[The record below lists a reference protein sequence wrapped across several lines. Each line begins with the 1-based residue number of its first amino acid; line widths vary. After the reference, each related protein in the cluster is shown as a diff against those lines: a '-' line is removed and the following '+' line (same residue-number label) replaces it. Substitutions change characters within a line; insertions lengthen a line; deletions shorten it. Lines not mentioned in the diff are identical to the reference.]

1 MPSKSK
7 EIAKNTVLLYIRM
20 IVVMIINLYTVR
32 VVLRVLGVEDYGIFN
47 VVAGVISML
56 NCVCTVLST
65 ATQRYYSF
73 ALGKQKR
80 GQLSSLFSV
89 STNIFLIFSLLVVLL
104 GETVGLWF
112 VSSQL
117 VIPEGRH
124 MAALWVYHFSI
135 LTFVV
140 TLLQIPYSSAV
151 LAHEDM
157 GMYALLTTAEYV
169 IKLVFVL
176 LLPLFSYDQLI
187 LYGISLFVAQL
198 LLYLA
203 YWIYGA
209 KQYEECHYKKTQ
221 ERTLYKELLS
231 FSGWT
236 LFGSVAGVGMNQVN
250 TILVNIFFGPIANA
264 ARGIALQI
272 NTAIIA
278 FSNSFIMALRPPMI
292 KSYAENDYSFLNTM
306 FYFSNKFVYYFL
318 LMICIPLFFE
328 MESILKVWLNVCD
341 HQTVLFSQ
349 LIVIYA
355 IILALNNPI
364 SIIIQATGKVKEY
377 NLAVETVTLICPL
390 ITYVLFKMGFPAY
403 YTFIA
408 MIACI
413 AISHIIRMI
422 CLKKS
427 YHQFSYREYVFRFM
441 TPAFF
446 ITVIISLIAF
456 YLHQSLGNEL
466 LRFIAILLFSIL
478 IISTL
483 SAWWGLT
490 REEKQM
496 LKSLISKKS

>member
-1 MPSKSK
+1 
-7 EIAKNTVLLYIRM
+7 M

-47 VVAGVISML
+47 VVAGVITML

-65 ATQRYYSF
+65 ATQRYYSV
-73 ALGKQKR
+73 AIGKQQKD
-80 GQLSSLFSV
+80 QLSSLFSV
-89 STNIFLIFSLLVVLL
+89 STNIFIFFSIIVVVL

-112 VSSQL
+112 VNSQL

-124 MAALWVYHFSI
+124 LAALWVYHFSI
-135 LTFVV
+135 ITFVV
-140 TLLQIPYSSAV
+140 TLLQIPFSSAV

-157 GMYALLTTAEYV
+157 GIYALQTTAEYV

-176 LLPLFSYDQLI
+176 LLPLFDYDQLI

-209 KQYEECHYKKTQ
+209 KKYEECHYKK
-221 ERTLYKELLS
+221 EKDKSLYKEILS

-250 TILVNIFFGPIANA
+250 TILVNVFFGPIANA

-292 KSYAENDYSFLNTM
+292 KSYAENNYSYLNTI

-318 LMICIPLFFE
+318 LIICVPLFFE
-328 MESILKVWLNVCD
+328 MESVLRVWLNVSD
-341 HQTVLFSQ
+341 PQTVLFSQ

-364 SIIIQATGKVKEY
+364 SIIIQATGRVKEY
-377 NLAVETVTLICPL
+377 NLLVESVTLICPF
-390 ITYVLFKMGFPAY
+390 ITFILFKVGFPAY

-408 MIACI
+408 MIGCI
-413 AISHIIRMI
+413 AVSHVIRMI
-422 CLKKS
+422 CLKRS
-427 YHQFSYREYVFRFM
+427 YKLFSYREYIYRFCV
-441 TPAFF
+441 PAFI
-446 ITVIISLIAF
+446 ITIIAVLVAI
-456 YLHQSLGNEL
+456 YLHKSVDNEL
-466 LRFIAILLFSIL
+466 LRFVLVLCLSGVI
-478 IISTL
+478 IISL

-490 REEKQM
+490 KEEKKL
-496 LKSLISKKS
+496 LKSLISKKD

>member
-1 MPSKSK
+1 
-7 EIAKNTVLLYIRM
+7 M

-47 VVAGVISML
+47 VVAGVITML

-65 ATQRYYSF
+65 ATQRYYSV
-73 ALGKQKR
+73 AIGKQQKD
-80 GQLSSLFSV
+80 QLSSLFSV
-89 STNIFLIFSLLVVLL
+89 STNIFIFFSLIVVVL

-112 VSSQL
+112 VNSQL
-117 VIPEGRH
+117 VIPEGRQL
-124 MAALWVYHFSI
+124 AALWVYHFSI
-135 LTFVV
+135 ITFVV
-140 TLLQIPYSSAV
+140 TLLQIPFSSAV

-157 GMYALLTTAEYV
+157 GIYALLTTAEYV

-176 LLPLFSYDQLI
+176 LLPLFDYDQLI

-209 KQYEECHYKKTQ
+209 KKYEECHYKKV
-221 ERTLYKELLS
+221 RDKSLYKEILS

-250 TILVNIFFGPIANA
+250 TILVNVFFGPIANA

-272 NTAIIA
+272 NTAIMA

-292 KSYAENDYSFLNTM
+292 KSYAESDYAFLNTL

-318 LMICIPLFFE
+318 LMIGIPLFFE
-328 MESILKVWLNVCD
+328 MESILRVWLNVYD
-341 HQTVLFSQ
+341 SQTVLFSQ

-377 NLAVETVTLICPL
+377 NLSVESVTLICPL
-390 ITYVLFKMGFPAY
+390 VTYVLFKMGFPAY

-422 CLKKS
+422 CLKRS
-427 YHQFSYREYVFRFM
+427 YHLFSYREYIFRFLV
-441 TPAFF
+441 PAFV
-446 ITVIISLIAF
+446 ITVLSSLVAYYF
-456 YLHQSLGNEL
+456 HSVLDNEL
-466 LRFIAILLFSIL
+466 VRFIVILLLSV
-478 IISTL
+478 IIIAAL

-490 REEKQM
+490 REEKRM
-496 LKSLISKKS
+496 LKSLISKKG

>member
-1 MPSKSK
+1 
-7 EIAKNTVLLYIRM
+7 M

-32 VVLRVLGVEDYGIFN
+32 IVLRVLGVEDYGIFN
-47 VVAGVISML
+47 VVAGVITML
-56 NCVCTVLST
+56 NCVSTVLST
-65 ATQRYYSF
+65 ATQRYYSV
-73 ALGKQKR
+73 AIGKQQKD
-80 GQLSSLFSV
+80 QLSSLFSV
-89 STNIFLIFSLLVVLL
+89 STNIFIFFSIIVVVL

-112 VSSQL
+112 VNSQL

-124 MAALWVYHFSI
+124 LAALWVYHFSI
-135 LTFVV
+135 ITFVV
-140 TLLQIPYSSAV
+140 TLLQIPFSSAV

-157 GMYALLTTAEYV
+157 GIYALLTTAEYV

-176 LLPLFSYDQLI
+176 LLPLFDYDQLI

-209 KQYEECHYKKTQ
+209 KKYEECHYKK
-221 ERTLYKELLS
+221 EKDKSLYKEILS

-250 TILVNIFFGPIANA
+250 TILVNVFFGPIANA

-292 KSYAENDYSFLNTM
+292 KSYAENNYSYLNTI

-318 LMICIPLFFE
+318 LIICVPLFFE
-328 MESILKVWLNVCD
+328 MESVLRVWLNVFD
-341 HQTVLFSQ
+341 PQTVLFSQ

-364 SIIIQATGKVKEY
+364 SIIIQATGRVKEY
-377 NLAVETVTLICPL
+377 NLLVESVTLICPF
-390 ITYVLFKMGFPAY
+390 ITFVLFKVGFPAY

-408 MIACI
+408 MIGCI
-413 AISHIIRMI
+413 AVSHVIRMI
-422 CLKKS
+422 CLKRS
-427 YHQFSYREYVFRFM
+427 YKPFSYREYIYRFCV
-441 TPAFF
+441 PAFI
-446 ITVIISLIAF
+446 ITIIAVLVAI
-456 YLHQSLGNEL
+456 YLHKSVDNEL
-466 LRFIAILLFSIL
+466 LRFVLVLCLSGVI
-478 IISTL
+478 IISL

-490 REEKQM
+490 KEEKKL
-496 LKSLISKKS
+496 LKSLISKKD